1 MFAQILMLDRILK
14 EDEGKEE
21 DFNKVTKIIDIVNES
36 NRYIESQKKR
46 REEGKTKNQYD
57 VYFSIGGDIQDEDG
71 IVMYNNLSTSKT
83 KIITQ
88 DNQLSIEGATKKDLY
103 MTMMKFMLIG
113 PDIESFESGDELA
126 EYIKDMYRKIV
137 ARYEDLIIKNY
148 EKDKNSIDQNDIEVV
163 ALSQLYDKSFGEYS
177 KFEKSIGE
185 YGLSRLFPMSIPE
198 VIINKYSKDKSL
210 SEILKKSQVIKTLES
225 GITYWMNREME
236 KMKEFYEIVI
246 T

>member
-57 VYFSIGGDIQDEDG
+57 VYFSIGGDIQDEDV

-113 PDIESFESGDELA
+113 PDIESFGSGDELA
-126 EYIKDMYRKIV
+126 EYMKDM
-137 ARYEDLIIKNY
+137 
-148 EKDKNSIDQNDIEVV
+148 
-163 ALSQLYDKSFGEYS
+163 
-177 KFEKSIGE
+177 
-185 YGLSRLFPMSIPE
+185 
-198 VIINKYSKDKSL
+198 
-210 SEILKKSQVIKTLES
+210 
-225 GITYWMNREME
+225 
-236 KMKEFYEIVI
+236 
-246 T
+246 